1 MFTVSETRKAYRQLI
16 KFVLSHKRSISLDK
30 AEIEDLYI
38 HLECAYLYNYKWPTS
53 FKSFVQ
59 DIPERCSFIAAK
71 EGVLSVVKELVQVQ
85 EDYFVGPDYSR
96 MKGYGQVLF
105 EKSMINA
112 AIHGAIIGHQKE
124 VLDFLIGLPPRR
136 CITKV
141 RDLEI
146 SVDTIKK
153 SYMRGYDM
161 IDYVLQLD
169 HPIGD
174 LLFDAIEKLQH
185 SV

>member
-16 KFVLSHKRSISLDK
+16 KFILRHKHSISLDK
-30 AEIEDLYI
+30 AEIEELYL
-38 HLECAYLYNYKWPTS
+38 HLECAYLYGDKWPTS
-53 FKSFVQ
+53 FKKFVE
-59 DIPERCSFIAAK
+59 DIPERCSFVAAK
-71 EGVLSVVKELVQVQ
+71 DGVLSVVKELVQVQ

-105 EKSMINA
+105 EKRMINA
-112 AIHGAIIGHQKE
+112 AICGAIVGHQKE

-136 CITKV
+136 ITTKV
-141 RDLEI
+141 HDLEI
-146 SVDTIKK
+146 SVDVIKK
-153 SYMRGYDM
+153 SYLRGYDM

-174 LLFDAIEKLQH
+174 LLFDTIAKL
-185 SV
+185 